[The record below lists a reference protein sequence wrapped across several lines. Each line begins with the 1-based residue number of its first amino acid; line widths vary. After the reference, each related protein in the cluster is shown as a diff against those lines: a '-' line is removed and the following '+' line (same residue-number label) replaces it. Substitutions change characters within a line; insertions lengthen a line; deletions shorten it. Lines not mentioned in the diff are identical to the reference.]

1 MALAM
6 DLWHINND
14 QLEPM
19 NRITLNLEKRLKK
32 WIFEDISLL
41 GLDLLILGQEVHTA
55 YGGFIDILAIDGE
68 GNLVIIELKRDK
80 TPRDII
86 AQCLDYGTWVKDLS
100 YDEIINIHNSYMNLD
115 LDNEFEEYFECK
127 LPNEINKNYRIIIV
141 AESLD
146 DSTERIANH
155 LNDDYHV
162 DINAIFFNV
171 FEKNGKEF
179 IGRSW
184 LKDPEDII
192 IEKKRKQNW
201 TGYYF
206 VNTGILDGKARKW
219 ELNIKY
225 SFVSAGGGNRWVNAI
240 KKLKKGD
247 KIFALIKGK
256 GYVGYGIVE
265 EEAIIVKNYLFE
277 GKKIL
282 DNFIDFSED
291 HIWKKDKESSK
302 DEWIVKVKW
311 IKIVDEKDAKW
322 TKGIFANQNV
332 VCKLNDKDT
341 FNYLVKE
348 LQIDSSD
355 L

>member
-1 MALAM
+1 M
-6 DLWHINND
+6 DLWQIKND

-19 NRITLNLEKRLKK
+19 NRISLNLEKRLKK

-55 YGGFIDILAIDGE
+55 YGGFIDILAMDRE

-86 AQCLDYGTWVKDLS
+86 AQCLDYGTWVKNLS
-100 YDEIINIHNSYMNLD
+100 YEEIIGIHSSNMNLD
-115 LDNEFEEYFECK
+115 LVTEFEEYFENK
-127 LPNEINKNYRIIIV
+127 IPDEINRNYRIIIV

-155 LNDDYHV
+155 LNEDYNV

-171 FEKNGKEF
+171 FEKDSNEF

-206 VNTGILDGKARKW
+206 VNTGILEGKSRKW
-219 ELNIKY
+219 ELNLKY
-225 SFVSAGGGNRWVNAI
+225 DFVSAGGGNRWINAI

-247 KIFALIKGK
+247 KIFALIKGN
-256 GYVGYGIVE
+256 GYVGYGIVL
-265 EEAIIVKNYLFE
+265 EEAVIVKDYLFE
-277 GKKIL
+277 GKKI
-282 DNFIDFSED
+282 IDELPDD
-291 HIWKKDKESSK
+291 HTWKILKEPSK
-302 DEWIVKVKW
+302 DEWLVKVEWK
-311 IKIVDEKDAKW
+311 KTVDENNAKW
-322 TKGIFANQNV
+322 FKGAFANQNV

-341 FNYLVKE
+341 FDYLVKE
-348 LQIDSSD
+348 FQIDSND

>member
-6 DLWHINND
+6 DLWQIKND

-19 NRITLNLEKRLKK
+19 NRISLNLEKRLKK

-55 YGGFIDILAIDGE
+55 YGGFIDILAMDRE

-86 AQCLDYGTWVKDLS
+86 AQCLDYGTWVKNLS
-100 YDEIINIHNSYMNLD
+100 YEEIIGIHSSNMNLD
-115 LDNEFEEYFECK
+115 LVTEFEEYFENK
-127 LPNEINKNYRIIIV
+127 IPDEINRNYRIIIV

-155 LNDDYHV
+155 LNEDYNV

-171 FEKNGKEF
+171 FEKDSNEF

-206 VNTGILDGKARKW
+206 VNTGILEGKSRKW
-219 ELNIKY
+219 ELNLKY
-225 SFVSAGGGNRWVNAI
+225 DFVSAGGGNRWINAI

-247 KIFALIKGK
+247 KIFALIKGN
-256 GYVGYGIVE
+256 GYVGYGIVL
-265 EEAIIVKNYLFE
+265 EEAVIVKDYLFE
-277 GKKIL
+277 GKKI
-282 DNFIDFSED
+282 IDELPDD
-291 HIWKKDKESSK
+291 HTWKILKEPSK
-302 DEWIVKVKW
+302 DEWLVKVEWK
-311 IKIVDEKDAKW
+311 KTVDENNAKW
-322 TKGIFANQNV
+322 FKGAFANQNV

-341 FNYLVKE
+341 FDYLVKE
-348 LQIDSSD
+348 FQIDSND

>member
-1 MALAM
+1 VLF
-6 DLWHINND
+6 
-14 QLEPM
+14 
-19 NRITLNLEKRLKK
+19 R
-32 WIFEDISLL
+32 S
-41 GLDLLILGQEVHTA
+41 VHTA
-55 YGGFIDILAIDGE
+55 YGGFIDILAIDKE
-68 GNLVIIELKRDK
+68 GNLVIIELKSDK

-100 YDEIINIHNSYMNLD
+100 YEEIISIYSSYMNLD
-115 LDNEFEEYFECK
+115 FKNEYEEYFGSK
-127 LPNEINKNYRIIIV
+127 IPNEINNNYRIIIV

-155 LNDDYHV
+155 LNNDYNV

-171 FEKNGKEF
+171 FEKDGKEY

-184 LKDPEDII
+184 LKDKKKKKN
-192 IEKKRKQNW
+192 EKELKKPW

-206 VNTGILDGKARKW
+206 VNTGIKEGKPRKW

-225 SFVSAGGGNRWVNAI
+225 SFVSAGGGNRWINAI

-265 EEAIIVKNYLFE
+265 EKAVIVKEYKYQD
-277 GKKIL
+277 KKIL
-282 DNFIDFSED
+282 DDFPDD
-291 HIWKKDKESSK
+291 HPWKKDKNASK

-311 IKIVDEKDAKW
+311 IKIVNENKAIW
-322 TKGIFANQNV
+322 TKGIFTNQNA

-341 FNYLVKE
+341 FDYLVKE
-348 LQIDSSD
+348 FQIDIGD

>member
-6 DLWHINND
+6 DLWNINND

-19 NRITLNLEKRLKK
+19 NRISLNLEKRLKK
-32 WIFEDISLL
+32 WVFEDISLL

-55 YGGFIDILAIDGE
+55 YGGFIDILAIDRE

-100 YDEIINIHNSYMNLD
+100 YEEIISIHSSYMNLD
-115 LDNEFEEYFECK
+115 LENEYEEYFESK
-127 LPNEINKNYRIIIV
+127 IPNEINNNYRIIIV

-155 LNDDYHV
+155 LNNDYNV

-171 FEKNGKEF
+171 FEKDGKEY

-184 LKDPEDII
+184 LKDPEDIKK
-192 IEKKRKQNW
+192 EKILKQNW

-206 VNTGILDGKARKW
+206 VNTGILEGKPRKW

-225 SFVSAGGGNRWVNAI
+225 SFVSAGGGNRWINAI

-265 EEAIIVKNYLFE
+265 EEAVIVKEYKYQD
-277 GKKIL
+277 KKIL
-282 DNFIDFSED
+282 DDFPDD
-291 HIWKKDKESSK
+291 HPWKKDKDASK

-311 IKIVDEKDAKW
+311 IKIVNENKAIW
-322 TKGIFANQNV
+322 TKGIFANQNA

-341 FNYLVKE
+341 FDYLVKE
-348 LQIDSSD
+348 FQIDIDD